1 MMTVDEDPAL
11 HLTNNEKFLVIGI
24 CLGFLSLTI
33 IVTTCFVSPYCWLHN
48 LFYKEDRKKRQKF
61 GSYGASE
68 ETTQFKLTN
77 APHYYLQSGKMPP
90 YVSNNKYSE
99 DSTYSSMSSRSNA
112 DVALS
117 IQSESTPDIS
127 LTNGDAI
134 FNFGQ
139 IIFGV
144 KYKAVVNQ
152 DVGQLEILIQ
162 EVQQLGARPYGGS
175 CDPYVRI
182 QVLKEKGRKRRSKNL
197 QSPRFEFHTKTCKKT
212 QNPLFRERFAANL
225 PCAELKDCSLKLCV
239 FDDERYANDTN
250 LGEVS
255 VPLRDLVKVETGEE
269 FLHTFD
275 LKEPKQDYG
284 EILFGLSYL
293 PTAERLTFNI
303 IKANNLQSITEEVE
317 HFAPYVR
324 VLLIRNGKL
333 LKKKK
338 TSTRVGT
345 VSPSFSESL
354 TFDIPA
360 SEMENVV
367 FFVVVSHH
375 DPQDDGI
382 SSPESPTSS
391 SGSMKRDRHVG
402 KVLIGSCARGTAQHH
417 WSAMKQSLRNK
428 SRSGTRCVK
437 TRYLYKIFLLVVFFS
452 FFLTLEVDC

>member
-1 MMTVDEDPAL
+1 MAVTSETSAGMAVTSETSVGETITSETSGGVTV
-11 HLTNNEKFLVIGI
+11 TNETSAGMAVTSEVSAGEIVNSETSGVVTVTNETSAGVIITSETSG
-24 CLGFLSLTI
+24 GVI
-33 IVTTCFVSPYCWLHN
+33 IT
-48 LFYKEDRKKRQKF
+48 
-61 GSYGASE
+61 SE
-68 ETTQFKLTN
+68 TSQ
-77 APHYYLQSGKMPP
+77 A
-90 YVSNNKYSE
+90 
-99 DSTYSSMSSRSNA
+99 
-112 DVALS
+112 
-117 IQSESTPDIS
+117 
-127 LTNGDAI
+127 
-134 FNFGQ
+134 
-139 IIFGV
+139 
-144 KYKAVVNQ
+144 
-152 DVGQLEILIQ
+152 

-417 WSAMKQSLRNK
+417 WSN
-428 SRSGTRCVK
+428 
-437 TRYLYKIFLLVVFFS
+437 F
-452 FFLTLEVDC
+452 